1 MSAERPTED
10 RIAAARRATRERERA
25 RRRSTSRLM
34 AAAAALALFLAPAAA
49 RAQDSAAAQEKLPDH
64 DAVRV
69 LMTQDFASKLDSV
82 PTTLTWDAL
91 RQGMAVQYSAT
102 KETLEKGDKGKF
114 VFYTALAQDGKIAK
128 EHTSDAFEVTP
139 GGSTTSPDAF
149 FPEESMFPDGWS
161 LKGTF
166 VLGEVTVPED
176 GLMTQD
182 VKGVLT
188 DLSEGSPLLFMEAAP
203 ADPAARSSLKA
214 APLILTFQKG
224 SPAPEGG

>member
-10 RIAAARRATRERERA
+10 KSVAARRVTRENGAHRGGP
-25 RRRSTSRLM
+25 SRLA
-34 AAAAALALFLAPAAA
+34 AAAAALTLLLAPATV
-49 RAQDSAAAQEKLPDH
+49 RAQDSTAAQEKLPDH
-64 DAVRV
+64 DAVKV
-69 LMTQDFASKLDSV
+69 LMTQDFAAKLDSV

-91 RQGMAVQYSAT
+91 RKGMAVQYSAT
-102 KETLEKGDKGKF
+102 KETVQKGDKGKF
-114 VFYTALAQDGKIAK
+114 VFYTALASDGEIAK

-139 GGSTTSPDAF
+139 GGSTTAPDAF
-149 FPEESMFPDGWS
+149 FPDASMFPDGWS

-176 GLMTQD
+176 GLMTAD

-203 ADPAARSSLKA
+203 ADPAARSGLKA